1 MRRSIIRRRRAGG
14 DADDEL
20 RFWVENWD
28 AHLRRGGALFAP
40 DGLELLGE
48 REVAPDYEG
57 RRRQEARAQVLRI
70 LREAGIEDD
79 AYFEGKVVLEIG
91 PGAVGFPEVCGAR
104 VALAVEPLAPRLA
117 EAGLLLDPGAA
128 VYLPVGAEAIPL
140 LDDSVD
146 VVVARNSLDHV
157 ADPAAVCAEV
167 ARILRPGGT
176 FILNVDID
184 HAPTAT
190 EPHAFTLDDV
200 RALVAR
206 FDVEREVVSDVPH
219 GHEGR
224 LVVVVARKAVTEG
237 G

>member
-1 MRRSIIRRRRAGG
+1 MRRPFIRRRTAGG

-48 REVAPDYEG
+48 DAVAESYEG
-57 RRRQEARAQVLRI
+57 RRRQEARAQVLRV
-70 LREAGIEDD
+70 LRETEIPDP

-91 PGAVGFPEVCGAR
+91 PGAVGFPEACGAR

-117 EAGLLLDPGAA
+117 EAGLLLGGDA
-128 VYLPVGAEAIPL
+128 VYLPVGAESIPL
-140 LDDSVD
+140 LDGSVD

-157 ADPAAVCAEV
+157 VDPASVCGEV
-167 ARILRPGGT
+167 LRILRPGGT
-176 FILNVDID
+176 FILNVDVD
-184 HAPTAT
+184 HAPTPT

-200 RALVAR
+200 RKLVAG
-206 FDVEREVVSDVPH
+206 FDVER
-219 GHEGR
+219 
-224 LVVVVARKAVTEG
+224 
-237 G
+237 

>member
-1 MRRSIIRRRRAGG
+1 MRRSIIRSRRAGG
-14 DADDEL
+14 DPDDEL

-40 DGLELLGE
+40 DSLELLGE
-48 REVAPDYEG
+48 TEVAPDYEG
-57 RRRQEARAQVLRI
+57 RRRQEARAQVVRI
-70 LREAGIEDD
+70 LHEAGIDDD

-91 PGAVGFPEVCGAR
+91 PGAVGFPEACGAR

-117 EAGLLLDPGAA
+117 AAGLLLDGDAT
-128 VYLPVGAEAIPL
+128 YLPVGAERIPL

-157 ADPAAVCAEV
+157 VDPAAVCAEV

-176 FILNVDID
+176 FTLNVDID

-200 RALVAR
+200 RALVAG
-206 FDVEREVVSDVPH
+206 FDVERERVSDVPH

-224 LVVVVARKAVTEG
+224 VVVVVARAR
-237 G
+237 

>member
-1 MRRSIIRRRRAGG
+1 MRRSFIRRRRAAAGG

-20 RFWVENWD
+20 RFWLDNWD

-40 DGLELLGE
+40 DGLQLLGE
-48 REVAPDYEG
+48 TEVAADYEG
-57 RRRQEARAQVLRI
+57 RRRQEARAQVLRV
-70 LREAGIEDD
+70 LREAGIDD
-79 AYFEGKVVLEIG
+79 EQYFAGKVVLEIG
-91 PGAVGFPEVCGAR
+91 PGAVGFPEACGAR

-117 EAGLLLDPGAA
+117 EHGLLLDGDA

-140 LDDSVD
+140 LDSSVD

-190 EPHAFTLDDV
+190 EPHGFTLEDV
-200 RALVAR
+200 RALVAG
-206 FDVEREVVSDVPH
+206 FEVERELVRDVPH

-224 LVVVVARKAVTEG
+224 VVVVVARAR
-237 G
+237 

>member
-1 MRRSIIRRRRAGG
+1 MRRPIIRRRRAAGG

-48 REVAPDYEG
+48 ADVAPDYDG
-57 RRRQEARAQVLRI
+57 RRRQEARAQVLRV
-70 LREAGIEDD
+70 LREAGIDD
-79 AYFEGKVVLEIG
+79 DDYFAGKVVLEIG
-91 PGAVGFPEVCGAR
+91 PGAVGFPEACGAR

-117 EAGLLLDPGAA
+117 EAGLLIEGDA
-128 VYLPVGAEAIPL
+128 VYLAVGAEAIPV
-140 LDDSVD
+140 LDGSVD

-157 ADPAAVCAEV
+157 VDPAAVCAEV
-167 ARILRPGGT
+167 RRILRPGGT

-184 HAPTAT
+184 HAPTPT

-200 RALVAR
+200 RALVED
-206 FDVEREVVSDVPH
+206 FDVERETVREVPH
-219 GHEGR
+219 GNEGR
-224 LVVVVARKAVTEG
+224 VVVVVARRR
-237 G
+237 